1 MLGLD
6 LILVDFYVLLE
17 DNIDIPQVIS
27 VLRRHLTTI
36 LIYPIVVKLSKI
48 YYQSTDRTSLS
59 TMFGKSHLCC
69 CQLSEEL
76 YL

>member
-1 MLGLD
+1 MLGLY

-36 LIYPIVVKLSKI
+36 LIYPIVI
-48 YYQSTDRTSLS
+48 
-59 TMFGKSHLCC
+59 KS
-69 CQLSEEL
+69 
-76 YL
+76 